1 MPAVVGGVRERSH
14 YSPSDMRLFLSGA
27 ILTASLM
34 ICSAEASAESHMIGL
49 GNQTCSTW
57 TANPPATSGVG
68 QLYQQWTLGFLSGV
82 SFADPKHDPLSN
94 LDAATV
100 AVWFED
106 YCRDN
111 ATARLVDA
119 ATAFV
124 RAHQPAKN

>member
-1 MPAVVGGVRERSH
+1 
-14 YSPSDMRLFLSGA
+14 
-27 ILTASLM
+27 
-34 ICSAEASAESHMIGL
+34 MIGL
-49 GNQTCSTW
+49 GNQTCATW
-57 TANPPATSGVG
+57 TANPPATSGLG

>member
-1 MPAVVGGVRERSH
+1 
-14 YSPSDMRLFLSGA
+14 MRLFLSGT

-49 GNQTCSTW
+49 GNQTCATW

-82 SFADPKHDPLSN
+82 SFADPNHDPLSN
-94 LDAATV
+94 LDAAAV

-119 ATAFV
+119 AVAFV
-124 RAHQPAKN
+124 RAHRAAKN